1 MGNNQ
6 YLVTSGG
13 NPNYGVE
20 LIVAYWLCFLAPI
33 GRDPSVRL
41 DCPQPGTT
49 SVSSLAFILA
59 FRL

>member
-6 YLVTSGG
+6 YLVTAGG

-33 GRDPSVRL
+33 GALRGSW
-41 DCPQPGTT
+41 GNG
-49 SVSSLAFILA
+49 SLE
-59 FRL
+59 